1 MPIRTRQFA
10 MMIAVLACCR
20 CGAPLAPS
28 SSLVGDWSGRV
39 APLHFAWLSIRFTQ
53 QGSTIAGVA
62 CYQDPEG
69 AADGKGILFSSV
81 PVTVDYPDITVEAQ
95 IGSFRFRF
103 AGRMTSDG
111 TIQGQSGGAP
121 GTRYPMSLV
130 RGGSYCGL

>member
-1 MPIRTRQFA
+1 LDPTYRGVGTDRI
-10 MMIAVLACCR
+10 V
-20 CGAPLAPS
+20 APAPTPS
-28 SSLVGDWSGRV
+28 S
-39 APLHFAWLSIRFTQ
+39 
-53 QGSTIAGVA
+53 TITDVA

-95 IGSFRFRF
+95 SGSFRFRF

-121 GTRYPMSLV
+121 GTRYPMSLA

>member
-1 MPIRTRQFA
+1 

-53 QGSTIAGVA
+53 QGSTITGVA

-95 IGSFRFRF
+95 RLVPVPVRRTYDVRRHDSRAVGRRARHPVPDVAGAWRQLLRAL
-103 AGRMTSDG
+103 AGRWG
-111 TIQGQSGGAP
+111 P
-121 GTRYPMSLV
+121 
-130 RGGSYCGL
+130 